1 MWDRL
6 KPAHQKDGDDD
17 RMHAGPS
24 YGGGSSLP
32 SRGGQG
38 TYTYEI
44 KGGPPTRPPR
54 EFLESQY
61 EAAPAVQPPPRNPNR
76 LKLRTSNFRP
86 SPSLYSPY
94 SPESPDHAAN
104 LASKHVHRHAAGEI
118 SPPSSPEPDRAA
130 AAQYDAGDVSPI
142 DEDLGMSHLAIGSR
156 APRGDRVASHERPP
170 SAQNQNQNRA
180 GTNIPMMRRARRKQ
194 SDAALREAQARDRP
208 PVNQQQPQNAAQD
221 GPRWDPLTGER
232 TSDSRGQPS
241 QVKPAEFVQGLG
253 ITSTPPQKSPT
264 APTTFGDRVRRIARK
279 AGAGGGDADPAAG
292 AFTSSRPGWRGAS
305 GRTAIVDPVRDNPQV
320 APLRIP
326 EKVAPLRIPD
336 KSSRRVISPTAVSA
350 PEPSLVGSLLNRG
363 QTPPVSPPPSETL
376 AGPGPRE
383 TVRKV
388 VPSSQLS
395 PSAANPQFQDA
406 PSYPSSP
413 LSPASPASPAG
424 NTPAAAV
431 AALRLFRSALADINA
446 NAPSSPTSPASPLEK
461 LSTIRRKPPASH
473 QQQHE
478 SVSSVYSQQPDM
490 PPPPPAHNPNAN
502 IVTSNDPWVQPP
514 SRFSVTTYATSAD
527 GTPRDSLDDFAH
539 NRPPVPSLPQELR
552 VSPSVNQQ
560 ESVMDRRRPKLGGA
574 YDDKVSPSNS
584 PVVISI
590 KDQFMSSPYSN
601 MSNSVSQAARDRRT
615 AATGGVSTTSAPN
628 PAMARARAAERPI
641 SSASTASNNMKML
654 PPVPPET
661 LADEASDRVGLLNA
675 QLQAL
680 ANRRININRSI
691 KQMTELMPTDN
702 LMDSLDVIRKRE
714 GEKRKV
720 EALKGELSEVQREE
734 YELGLKLHRA
744 YKRLDRDDNW
754 EPTSLWVRRVT
765 G

>member
-6 KPAHQKDGDDD
+6 KPVHHKDGDDD
-17 RMHAGPS
+17 RMHVGLS
-24 YGGGSSLP
+24 YGAGRNLP

-38 TYTYEI
+38 SYSYEI

-61 EAAPAVQPPPRNPNR
+61 EIAPAVQPPPRNPNR
-76 LKLRTSNFRP
+76 LKLRTSTFRP

-94 SPESPDHAAN
+94 SPESPDYAAN
-104 LASKHVHRHAAGEI
+104 LASRHVHRHAAGEI
-118 SPPSSPEPDRAA
+118 SPPSSPEPDRAV

-142 DEDLGMSHLAIGSR
+142 DEDLDMSHLAIGSR
-156 APRGDRVASHERPP
+156 APRNDRVVSQERPP
-170 SAQNQNQNRA
+170 SAQNQDRA

-194 SDAALREAQARDRP
+194 SDAALREAQSRDRP
-208 PVNQQQPQNAAQD
+208 PVNQQQPQHPAQD

-232 TSDSRGQPS
+232 TSSSRGQPS

-253 ITSTPPQKSPT
+253 ITSSPPQKSPT
-264 APTTFGDRVRRIARK
+264 AVPTTFGDRVRRIARK

-326 EKVAPLRIPD
+326 NKVAPLRIPD
-336 KSSRRVISPTAVSA
+336 KSSRRVSPTSASA
-350 PEPSLVGSLLNRG
+350 PKPGLVGSLLNRG
-363 QTPPVSPPPSETL
+363 QTPPVSPPPPETV
-376 AGPGPRE
+376 AGPASRG

-388 VPSSQLS
+388 VPSSQYS
-395 PSAANPQFQDA
+395 PSTAKPQYQDV

-413 LSPASPASPAG
+413 LSSASPAG

-431 AALRLFRSALADINA
+431 AALQLFRSALADINA
-446 NAPSSPTSPASPLEK
+446 NVPSSPTSPASPLEK
-461 LSTIRRKPPASH
+461 SSTIRRKPPPAPASH

-478 SVSSVYSQQPDM
+478 SVSSVYSQQPGM
-490 PPPPPAHNPNAN
+490 PPPPPTHNPNAN
-502 IVTSNDPWVQPP
+502 TIIPNDPWVQPP

-527 GTPRDSLDDFAH
+527 GTPRESLDDFAH

-552 VSPSVNQQ
+552 ASPRVNQQ
-560 ESVMDRRRPKLGGA
+560 ESVMDRRRPKLDGV
-574 YDDKVSPSNS
+574 YDDKVSLSNS

-590 KDQFMSSPYSN
+590 KDQFMSSPYNS
-601 MSNSVSQAARDRRT
+601 MSNNESQASRDRR
-615 AATGGVSTTSAPN
+615 AAAARGISVTSAPN
-628 PAMARARAAERPI
+628 PAMARARAAERPV

-744 YKRLDRDDNW
+744 YKRLDRDDSW